1 MEQLFKNVNYYQLN
15 DIKDIFSLSSMLKDN
30 FLDENFKLVINIFKE
45 MQIKAFNMS
54 EEIKKQISNLYE
66 KVINCKNKEQIYK
79 EIWSFLLLG
88 LIKAEQNEKIK
99 KILSIFENLKG
110 KNEII
115 KIIFKDFRRSIGFI
129 PQIKNHFIDLLK
141 YEPCEL
147 NFIIDNMHNYI
158 DFINFIEKNINYFR
172 DIKFEIFPTKFN
184 NYYDNSEEILHK
196 IIIILRE
203 CKDSAILETSI
214 FKKLF
219 NNYLKILD
227 KEEKKILLSFLSINS
242 SQNKFLINEIK
253 LDEIKLY
260 QKDNKEIISTIFEC
274 LKDSAEISFDFIED
288 CLQNIILEVLSE
300 DYLKKLKSII
310 NQVYNNNEDKRQLYL
325 LLFNKLKNLKGLFNL
340 WEIFDYSKFNKDEE
354 KYINMHIK
362 KFWDLFNFDKNNRDN
377 YTYFGKMFLFLKNSK
392 NNQNKF
398 VLKITKIENL

>member
-300 DYLKKLKSII
+300 DYLRKLKSII

-362 KFWDLFNFDKNNRDN
+362 KFWDLFNFDKNN
-377 YTYFGKMFLFLKNSK
+377 
-392 NNQNKF
+392 
-398 VLKITKIENL
+398 